1 MLVALSTP
9 QEFAA
14 RQTLASLRSSGSEL
28 ASASWSASLVTPS
41 RGVSN
46 SASVSQEMEVVG
58 SLSDLY
64 FSDDLRG
71 HTGVENPA
79 ATAQARIEAAQ
90 RYVDSKFDSFATAA

>member
-1 MLVALSTP
+1 
-9 QEFAA
+9 
-14 RQTLASLRSSGSEL
+14 
-28 ASASWSASLVTPS
+28 
-41 RGVSN
+41 
-46 SASVSQEMEVVG
+46 MEVVG